1 MIRIICP
8 QDPTIRSVERQARR
22 LDRRIGADSK
32 VYVVKP
38 NDISKKKCHR
48 LIESWSIED
57 VIIFMGHG
65 RSDALFGSRGKNFNM
80 TGCEAAIDRES
91 DDYYNDESFIDESNY
106 NLFSGKSIICFSCES
121 DLLGNRLLKAGAR
134 AVVGFGKMPSSWAEF
149 EQDVHFKERINNRMI
164 AYINGA
170 LNVAFRDAVLITHK
184 MHGSLIEFAAY
195 FKMEIRR
202 QIYLLLHS
210 KAKFRYCM
218 ANVLYDISG
227 TVTVMGD
234 KSVIV

>member
-1 MIRIICP
+1 
-8 QDPTIRSVERQARR
+8 
-22 LDRRIGADSK
+22 
-32 VYVVKP
+32 
-38 NDISKKKCHR
+38 
-48 LIESWSIED
+48 
-57 VIIFMGHG
+57 MGHG

-202 QIYLLLHS
+202 QISLLLHS

>member
-22 LDRRIGADSK
+22 LDRRLGADSRI
-32 VYVVKP
+32 YVVKP
-38 NDISKKKCHR
+38 NNISKKKCHR
-48 LIESWSIED
+48 LIESWNVED
-57 VIIFMGHG
+57 LIIFMGHG

-80 TGCEAAIDRES
+80 TGSDAAIDRES

-106 NLFSGKSIICFSCES
+106 DLFSDKSIICFSCES

-134 AVVGFGKMPSSWAEF
+134 TVVGFGKMPSSWAEF

-202 QIYLLLHS
+202 QVSLLLHS

-218 ANVLYDISG
+218 ANVLYDISK